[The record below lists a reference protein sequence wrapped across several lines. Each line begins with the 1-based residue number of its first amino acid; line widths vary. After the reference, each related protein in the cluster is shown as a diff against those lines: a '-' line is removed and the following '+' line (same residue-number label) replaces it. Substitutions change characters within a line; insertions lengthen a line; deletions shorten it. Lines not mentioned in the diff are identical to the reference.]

1 MAFEDVPRC
10 QHVKVNG
17 VQCAS
22 PALRRKP
29 HCFFHERAH
38 YEHKLSAEDKTTPRN
53 FGFPL
58 LEDAN
63 SIQVAIMK
71 TVQMLGSG
79 RLDPKIAGLMLYG
92 LQIASSNLR
101 HVEFEPEKPTDVVVD
116 EDTVDLTRLSG
127 PQWSSRDFKEEEKKP
142 ESESKTQTQDKD
154 KQDKKDEED
163 GTTEKQRPAM
173 HTGRRGVL
181 TVAEQTFADLVR
193 RRERKRNLLPGTEDD
208 GKHTLAKHLLDRMVP
223 GWREH
228 GFKQPQ
234 GQGEEA
240 AATTP

>member
-92 LQIASSNLR
+92 LQLASSNLR
-101 HVEFEPEKPTDVVVD
+101 HVKFEPEKATDVVVD

-127 PQWSSRDFKEEEKKP
+127 PQWSSHDFKEEKNP
-142 ESESKTQTQDKD
+142 ESESTQTQDQDKD
-154 KQDKKDEED
+154 KQDKKDEKDEP
-163 GTTEKQRPAM
+163 TEAQRPAM
-173 HTGRRGVL
+173 HTGRRARL

-228 GFKQPQ
+228 GFKDRQAQ
-234 GQGEEA
+234 ADEA
-240 AATTP
+240 TATTS